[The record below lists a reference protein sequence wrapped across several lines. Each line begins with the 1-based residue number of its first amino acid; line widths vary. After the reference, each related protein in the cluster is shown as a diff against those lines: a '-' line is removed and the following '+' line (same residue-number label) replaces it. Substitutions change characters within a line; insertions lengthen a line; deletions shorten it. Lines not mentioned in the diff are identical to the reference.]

1 VPNVTCDSGTNASRI
16 ARKPCGFVFSLFA
29 KLPALPPS
37 VFLPNIKNPIFLAHS
52 VAGLHMLMLKPIF
65 LKTRF
70 SSEVVFPGKS
80 DELQTEN
87 PINNSNRPAPQPVLP
102 VTASGW

>member
-29 KLPALPPS
+29 KLPALPEVADLTSAVSFPS

-52 VAGLHMLMLKPIF
+52 VAGLHMSL
-65 LKTRF
+65 
-70 SSEVVFPGKS
+70 
-80 DELQTEN
+80 
-87 PINNSNRPAPQPVLP
+87 
-102 VTASGW
+102 